1 MRTCVKILYVIALF
15 LARPSFAQAQRS
27 FDLDGIAPR
36 ANFSSSTGA
45 RNQATTS
52 TPVQVRAAIPL
63 TSTAP
68 VAVVPSAA
76 AIPQPAAV
84 APEDYVL
91 SPGDI
96 VEVKV
101 FQEDDLD
108 TIARI
113 SQDGVIVFPLIGR
126 VSIGGQTPQNAARLI
141 QELLGKDYLVNPHVN
156 VNVNEYTKRRITVL
170 GEVQKPG
177 SYDLPDR
184 VTIPLLEA
192 IGMAGGYTRV
202 ADPSRITVKR
212 KVNDRISVMRL
223 NAKKMAGSSTASFEV
238 LPGDIINVGESLF

>member
-1 MRTCVKILYVIALF
+1 MRICSKLSYFLLIAVMPLSV
-15 LARPSFAQAQRS
+15 AHAQRS
-27 FDLDGIAPR
+27 FDLDGVAPR
-36 ANFSSSTGA
+36 ATFS
-45 RNQATTS
+45 TS
-52 TPVQVRAAIPL
+52 TAAQKPANPPARTEVRAAIPVASAGSVAV
-63 TSTAP
+63 TPSTAQILQP
-68 VAVVPSAA
+68 PAVT
-76 AIPQPAAV
+76 
-84 APEDYVL
+84 PEDYVL

-101 FQEDDLD
+101 FQENDLD
-108 TIARI
+108 TVARI

-126 VSIGGQTPQNAARLI
+126 VSIGGQTPQNAAGLI
-141 QELLGKDYLVNPHVN
+141 QSLLGKDYLVNPHVN
-156 VNVNEYTKRRITVL
+156 INVTEYTKRRITIL

-202 ADPSRITVKR
+202 ADPSKITVKR
-212 KVNDRISVMRL
+212 LVNNRTSVMRV
-223 NAKKMAGSSTASFEV
+223 NGKKMAGSSTASFEV